1 MSHLQQSLVVIV
13 MYFLPLTS
21 LARYSILAPTALLIQ
36 LINYE
41 IRYGKSTPRSGKKA
55 VFLLQFR
62 YPVRLPVKNTRDALL
77 FNQVISFSV
86 CAGVT
91 DNYCFYRPYTL
102 HTAVVVCGI
111 SECRLSPPPPPPS
124 RCWLKPV
131 TLSDER
137 YATIIL
143 RFRNRFFFLSVLKFS
158 KSYRNTL
165 APCYVVIR
173 AVFVKMNSVW
183 LWTAKIS
190 VSGFSLLPNR
200 TVPPPTTA

>member
-1 MSHLQQSLVVIV
+1 MGSLRRRNLFTLNTYDISKQFILYASATYNGKFFVRIFKLFAAPPRTALIIFHWCESYDRWPYDVAHNVAMSSHLQSLVVIV

-41 IRYGKSTPRSGKKA
+41 IRYSKSTPRSGKKA

-86 CAGVT
+86 CSGVT

-102 HTAVVVCGI
+102 HTAAVVCA
-111 SECRLSPPPPPPS
+111 E
-124 RCWLKPV
+124 
-131 TLSDER
+131 
-137 YATIIL
+137 
-143 RFRNRFFFLSVLKFS
+143 
-158 KSYRNTL
+158 
-165 APCYVVIR
+165 
-173 AVFVKMNSVW
+173 
-183 LWTAKIS
+183 
-190 VSGFSLLPNR
+190 
-200 TVPPPTTA
+200 